1 MTLFIQ
7 TKHHEITIDI
17 GRALQMFGKAI
28 LTAITIASFWMCAV
42 IIACL

>member
-17 GRALQMFGKAI
+17 SRALQMFGKAI
-28 LTAITIASFWMCAV
+28 LTVLTILSFWLCAV
-42 IIACL
+42 MFMSL